1 MLTLRSKALREIS
14 SSVFEGEP
22 DKDSVGAKFQE
33 VSRLYDLCFD
43 PEICDKA
50 LQYALLDSTHEITET
65 YREILDLSLASV
77 SCLCLAL
84 SPLDGIECSDMLARV
99 CEIVWPERWLCWMQ
113 RKVHETSAV
122 VTCRVTRQGEDVED
136 LLQAILDTGVVAKV
150 EELLTC
156 PCEIPI
162 LELDFPQLTVPLSS
176 VDPLQVNT
184 SCDLFSRFGL
194 LVSNESLISQGQI
207 LEFLEKISLRIRV
220 VDDRLK
226 SRGVSVGV
234 DAFKFKE
241 IGSRG
246 PQRFDLLL
254 QMPEFDELARTAA
267 WVPVVEHFLGD
278 VTTLHIAISVVY
290 SRPGA
295 PDQYWHADGPHLSPT
310 PWNACSLDERS
321 EADPYAICAFL
332 PLVDLSQDVG
342 FTQFWPGSHKHEQ
355 LIGFGEACPIVH
367 SNYDAIV
374 TAGDCV
380 LYDYRLIHRGMGNR
394 SDMERPILQFL
405 YHKNFYH
412 ESHNYGTE
420 YLFS

>member
-65 YREILDLSLASV
+65 YRGIHGIIRRSYSQEILDLSLASV

-113 RKVHETSAV
+113 RKACLLLFSLWLISKVHETSAV

-136 LLQAILDTGVVAKV
+136 LLQAILDTGVVAKVLIFLRYVAYCEV

-184 SCDLFSRFGL
+184 SWYGFLFLCL
-194 LVSNESLISQGQI
+194 LFIILTTVIYFPALDFSL
-207 LEFLEKISLRIRV
+207 V
-220 VDDRLK
+220 
-226 SRGVSVGV
+226 
-234 DAFKFKE
+234 
-241 IGSRG
+241 
-246 PQRFDLLL
+246 
-254 QMPEFDELARTAA
+254 M
-267 WVPVVEHFLGD
+267 
-278 VTTLHIAISVVY
+278 
-290 SRPGA
+290 
-295 PDQYWHADGPHLSPT
+295 SP
-310 PWNACSLDERS
+310 
-321 EADPYAICAFL
+321 
-332 PLVDLSQDVG
+332 
-342 FTQFWPGSHKHEQ
+342 
-355 LIGFGEACPIVH
+355 
-367 SNYDAIV
+367 
-374 TAGDCV
+374 
-380 LYDYRLIHRGMGNR
+380 
-394 SDMERPILQFL
+394 
-405 YHKNFYH
+405 
-412 ESHNYGTE
+412 
-420 YLFS
+420 